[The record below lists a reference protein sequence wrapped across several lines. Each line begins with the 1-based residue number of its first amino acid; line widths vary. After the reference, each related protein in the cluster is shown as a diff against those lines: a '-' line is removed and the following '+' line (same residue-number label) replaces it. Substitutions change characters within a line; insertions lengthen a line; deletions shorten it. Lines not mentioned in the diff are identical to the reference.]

1 MGATEHRLFRGLHE
15 PRSLPGPTRTVRRVI
30 PATDSTARDHR
41 TADAP
46 TRAVAESARPT
57 IRCFC
62 SKVPAN
68 LHTRRPTKIVR
79 MNCCAQARELRRSF
93 TDVLTLD
100 AIAKNAAL
108 KRLKTRPR
116 KRSKT

>member
-1 MGATEHRLFRGLHE
+1 
-15 PRSLPGPTRTVRRVI
+15 
-30 PATDSTARDHR
+30 
-41 TADAP
+41 
-46 TRAVAESARPT
+46 
-57 IRCFC
+57 
-62 SKVPAN
+62 
-68 LHTRRPTKIVR
+68 